1 MLLKELDRTEEGATM
16 AGGFNVCSCCSLLGC
31 RSCSRREVIKHGA
44 IEADKLYASACHL
57 LVISL
62 SWRNFLFV
70 TLSDDH
76 NPQSRA
82 FQRHK
87 NRGVRFGFSP
97 EAEIDEDDQQG
108 GETSPR
114 HMDSISVGAVS
125 RSDHEKVV
133 DLYVDTFGVMIGI
146 WIFLPHRCMFPPI
159 DGKALKG
166 CWCFT
171 ARLKNDGR
179 INEFSHHLL
188 PLPLALM
195 MPPPTFKF

>member
-1 MLLKELDRTEEGATM
+1 MKINNFKQPIQPQLGVTSPIAARIQHKHLNPLEEKVEFPKDRINQAPIVWPLPKTSNTDFIRTAM
-16 AGGFNVCSCCSLLGC
+16 
-31 RSCSRREVIKHGA
+31 
-44 IEADKLYASACHL
+44 

-166 CWCFT
+166 YIHKGFEIKEKGCELT
-171 ARLKNDGR
+171 VGASLQD
-179 INEFSHHLL
+179 
-188 PLPLALM
+188 
-195 MPPPTFKF
+195 